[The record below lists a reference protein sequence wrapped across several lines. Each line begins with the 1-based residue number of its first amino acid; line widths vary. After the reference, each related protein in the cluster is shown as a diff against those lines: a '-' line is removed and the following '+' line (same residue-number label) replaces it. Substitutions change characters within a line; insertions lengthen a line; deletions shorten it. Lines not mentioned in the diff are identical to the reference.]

1 MSKPSASLG
10 YMTPEQEIARL
21 AKLVSAAK
29 ALLSLQ
35 VGLAVGA
42 SRVRNALSWLGA
54 TYEQKHPVFRDF
66 IDNIP
71 RDIPLGGARLLWN
84 PAVMLETDGRLARV
98 EAKFRTALLNECVR
112 IIERTNLPGLP
123 ARDLRDIRFRPETDM
138 LSLVRVDAKRWC
150 RWILPRSLRF

>member
-54 TYEQKHPVFRDF
+54 TYEQKHPVFKDF

-84 PAVMLETDGRLARV
+84 PCRH
-98 EAKFRTALLNECVR
+98 
-112 IIERTNLPGLP
+112 
-123 ARDLRDIRFRPETDM
+123 ARDRWPPCPGRGKISHCLTQR
-138 LSLVRVDAKRWC
+138 VRKDN
-150 RWILPRSLRF
+150 

>member
-1 MSKPSASLG
+1 
-10 YMTPEQEIARL
+10 MTPEQEIARL

-54 TYEQKHPVFRDF
+54 TYEQKHPVFKDF

-98 EAKFRTALLNECVR
+98 EARFRTALLNECVR
-112 IIERTNLPGLP
+112 IIEAYGSTRNSG
-123 ARDLRDIRFRPETDM
+123 
-138 LSLVRVDAKRWC
+138 
-150 RWILPRSLRF
+150 